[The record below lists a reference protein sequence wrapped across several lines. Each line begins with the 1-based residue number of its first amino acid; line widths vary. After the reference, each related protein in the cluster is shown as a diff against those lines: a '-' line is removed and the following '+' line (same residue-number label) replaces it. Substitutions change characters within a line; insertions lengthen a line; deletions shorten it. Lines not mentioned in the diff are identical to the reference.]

1 MKFIPL
7 FFKKIVKPTI
17 FKKKIPLGI
26 LMKKV
31 VFGKK
36 QILKL
41 IEEKEKTDTVLKRGD
56 VLCVANSLL

>member
-1 MKFIPL
+1 
-7 FFKKIVKPTI
+7 
-17 FKKKIPLGI
+17 
-26 LMKKV
+26 MKKV

-56 VLCVANSLL
+56 VCVWRIATS